1 MKKLIVLFI
10 GFVLTTILTF
20 SQDKSK
26 YVDLTKKDTLTI
38 SVISQN
44 LDNFKTLN
52 TLQTDLSKSVENQ
65 SKVTVS
71 LADVLISLNK
81 GITAYTK
88 EIEKRNKSDSNVLI
102 TSYFNYTNEEVKT
115 IINRQKFIRAGLL
128 FILLVYL
135 IVVFNAR
142 LPAGKKTVGEWS
154 LFLIKNTVVILLWY
168 ELIYTTVTIFVNPQY
183 LTIKDIIHLYT

>member
-38 SVISQN
+38 SVISKN
-44 LDNFKTLN
+44 LDDSKTLT

-88 EIEKRNKSDSNVLI
+88 EIEKRNKSDSNILI
-102 TSYFNYTNEEVKT
+102 TSYFNYTNEEVRA